1 MFIIYSQVVA
11 KRKYNKNKKM
21 YKDSFFLFLQPP
33 VSRRIRAALGCRPKT
48 ASRHVHHV
56 TVLSHSLNHH
66 LLFIYIYIYKV
77 YKEGTRHIFIVRI
90 PAYYNICVIQ

>member
-11 KRKYNKNKKM
+11 KRKCNKNKKM

-48 ASRHVHHV
+48 ASRHVQHV

-66 LLFIYIYIYKV
+66 LLFIYIYKV

-90 PAYYNICVIQ
+90 PAYYIIRVIQ